1 MSVFTLYSKTGCN
14 DCEKAKE
21 LLKNQKYILINCD
34 QMIKNNRDEFVKSM
48 EIKTHR
54 PFKQFPLIFLGDDFI
69 GGYNELLEYLTF
81 ISDEN
86 IFNFLLI

>member
-1 MSVFTLYSKTGCN
+1 MSIYILYTKTGCY
-14 DCEKAKE
+14 DCERAKE
-21 LLKNQKYILINCD
+21 ILKNEKYILINCD
-34 QMIKNNRDEFVKSM
+34 QMIKNNRDEFIKSM

-81 ISDEN
+81 EIDEN
-86 IFNFLLI
+86 DF